1 MVSMLLFASSQ
12 YGSYTYYVECETKY
26 QPLADVARVR
36 NENMASKLQIYNM
49 AGHLI
54 RRLNQISTSVFQDR
68 MKANGMDMTSV
79 QFAALNAIKSHPG
92 IDQVSL
98 AGFIA
103 YDRATIGGVVNRLE
117 NKGLLERVVSK
128 RDRRARELSLT
139 PLGTKTLENMTPV
152 VQDLQPKILTGL
164 SPKEAE
170 EFLRL
175 ASIIAKEGN
184 ELSRAPLKSDEG
196 SDGGE

>member
-1 MVSMLLFASSQ
+1 
-12 YGSYTYYVECETKY
+12 
-26 QPLADVARVR
+26 
-36 NENMASKLQIYNM
+36 MAAKLQIYNM
-49 AGHLI
+49 AGHMI

-68 MKANGMDMTSV
+68 MKANGLDMTPV
-79 QFAALNAIKSHPG
+79 QFAALNAIKSYPS

-98 AGFIA
+98 AGLIA
-103 YDRATIGGVVNRLE
+103 YDRATIGGVVDRLE

-139 PLGTKTLENMTPV
+139 SLGVKTLENITPV
-152 VQDLQPKILTGL
+152 VQDFQPAILAGL
-164 SPKEAE
+164 SQNEAT

-184 ELSRAPLKSDEG
+184 ELSRAPLKNA
-196 SDGGE
+196 DG